1 MVRTHTRLQEGYH
14 TYGIRRRA
22 DHHLS
27 ASQWALQNSHQQ
39 EARGKVFNLLNDETN
54 SRCFELTNSETLH
67 LPDVCR
73 VTFHLTIKKYVF

>member
-27 ASQWALQNSHQQ
+27 ASQWALQDSHQQ
-39 EARGKVFNLLNDETN
+39 EARGKVFNLLNEET
-54 SRCFELTNSETLH
+54 
-67 LPDVCR
+67 
-73 VTFHLTIKKYVF
+73 